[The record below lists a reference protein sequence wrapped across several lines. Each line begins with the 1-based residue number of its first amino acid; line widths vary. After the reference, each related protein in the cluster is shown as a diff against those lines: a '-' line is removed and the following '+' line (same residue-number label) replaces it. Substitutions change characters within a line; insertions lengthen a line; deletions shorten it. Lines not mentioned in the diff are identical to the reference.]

1 VTVPR
6 VHLGPHG
13 QRRVA
18 TLLATAAV
26 GRGSDGRASHG
37 PVSAGG
43 AAGVLL
49 VEAPTPQLQLLPVH
63 FLLLVAATTIDYF
76 FARNWPT
83 TYLNSWYTSMQ
94 ENMHTKIPL
103 TDNPNIALRHE

>member
-13 QRRVA
+13 QRRVP

-26 GRGSDGRASHG
+26 GRGSDGRTSHG

-49 VEAPTPQLQLLPVH
+49 VEAPTP
-63 FLLLVAATTIDYF
+63 
-76 FARNWPT
+76 
-83 TYLNSWYTSMQ
+83 
-94 ENMHTKIPL
+94 
-103 TDNPNIALRHE
+103 

>member
-63 FLLLVAATTIDYF
+63 FLLLVAATTRSIIF
-76 FARNWPT
+76 LLAT
-83 TYLNSWYTSMQ
+83 GQQLTS
-94 ENMHTKIPL
+94 TVGTPACRKICTP
-103 TDNPNIALRHE
+103 RFR

>member
-13 QRRVA
+13 QRRVP
-18 TLLATAAV
+18 TLLAAAAV

-63 FLLLVAATTIDYF
+63 FLLLVAATNARF
-76 FARNWPT
+76 FFWSQLANNLPQQLVHQHAGK
-83 TYLNSWYTSMQ
+83 YAHQDSAN
-94 ENMHTKIPL
+94 
-103 TDNPNIALRHE
+103 